1 MVAWSGTPVL
11 CTLFQQPLLVS
22 FVDQYVCFNNEVHL
36 NLSEINFLL
45 AISNQVNQ
53 SNHKMCVVNFSEQ
66 RALVSNSYLPSPKPG
81 ESHPIFKAT
90 SNHSMQLH
98 LGMHLCLRKKVWML
112 LLVFVH
118 NVGVLGPRAAT
129 QVYWGFPDGEKSV
142 FHGNGRYRK
151 ISRLKSA
158 PNRLGFLR
166 PSAAGP

>member
-81 ESHPIFKAT
+81 ESHPISKSHTKPFHAA
-90 SNHSMQLH
+90 SFEDA
-98 LGMHLCLRKKVWML
+98 CLSQRQCLVIA
-112 LLVFVH
+112 LVFVH
-118 NVGVLGPRAAT
+118 NVCVLWATCSHSGVLG
-129 QVYWGFPDGEKSV
+129 
-142 FHGNGRYRK
+142 
-151 ISRLKSA
+151 ISRFKSS
-158 PNRLGFLR
+158 PTRLGSSR
-166 PSAAGP
+166 PLVAAP

>member
-81 ESHPIFKAT
+81 ESHPIFKSHTKPFHA
-90 SNHSMQLH
+90 NHFFVSETMSGYCFGFCSQCLCT
-98 LGMHLCLRKKVWML
+98 LGHVQPLRC
-112 LLVFVH
+112 
-118 NVGVLGPRAAT
+118 VGDF
-129 QVYWGFPDGEKSV
+129 Q
-142 FHGNGRYRK
+142 
-151 ISRLKSA
+151 I
-158 PNRLGFLR
+158 
-166 PSAAGP
+166 